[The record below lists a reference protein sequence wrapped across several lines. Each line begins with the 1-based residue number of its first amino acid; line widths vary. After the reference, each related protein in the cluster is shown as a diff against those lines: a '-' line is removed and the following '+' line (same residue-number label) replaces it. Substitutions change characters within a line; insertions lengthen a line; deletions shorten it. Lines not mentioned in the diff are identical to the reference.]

1 MRKQT
6 APRTRKRRQ
15 APPPQQSGLI
25 ARDKSVPQSA
35 TPGSTLA
42 NHSHRTGST
51 HVRPRVLPSAS
62 MAVVWLVAAAPLV
75 AAQADAFEQRL
86 MAIADTASA
95 RRLTYEL
102 TRAPHVAG
110 TPAQAVTRDY
120 VLERLRAW
128 GLEAWSQEY
137 TVYLPYPDSVAAWGV
152 PGPGPPAEP

>member
-1 MRKQT
+1 
-6 APRTRKRRQ
+6 
-15 APPPQQSGLI
+15 
-25 ARDKSVPQSA
+25 
-35 TPGSTLA
+35 
-42 NHSHRTGST
+42 
-51 HVRPRVLPSAS
+51 

-128 GLEAWSQEY
+128 GLETWSKEY
-137 TVYLPYPDSVAAWGV
+137 TVYLPYPDSVAAWV
-152 PGPGPPAEP
+152 IAGPGAPAEPLSLREPALAADSTSRGPQVPPFNAYTGDGDVAAEAEIGRAHV